1 MNMKFINRILLF
13 ILIFFLIMFAGI
25 WIFNHVF
32 AWAGVIIMLLGVYVG
47 IKGILILI
55 NQFKNNKEK

>member
-1 MNMKFINRILLF
+1 MNMKFINKILLF

-32 AWAGVIIMLLGVYVG
+32 AWAGVIIMLIGVYVG
-47 IKGILILI
+47 IKGIL
-55 NQFKNNKEK
+55 N